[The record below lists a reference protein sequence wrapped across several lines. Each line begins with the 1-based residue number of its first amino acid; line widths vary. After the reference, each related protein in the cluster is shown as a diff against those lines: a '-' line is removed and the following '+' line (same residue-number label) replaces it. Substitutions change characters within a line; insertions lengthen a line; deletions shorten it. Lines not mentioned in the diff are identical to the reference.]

1 MTHNELLM
9 LLWDKRNSLCDN
21 LDVHFALT
29 AVAELHKPVFTK
41 VLGEVCDQCS
51 TPVQGIYSLYPCPTI
66 QAIEK
71 ELV

>member
-29 AVAELHKPVFTK
+29 AVVELHKPADSQ
-41 VLGEVCDQCS
+41 GEMVCSSCPTQN
-51 TPVQGIYSLYPCPTI
+51 YPCLTI

>member
-1 MTHNELLM
+1 M

-29 AVAELHKPVFTK
+29 AVVELHSDDYGMCMTCEMKDYP
-41 VLGEVCDQCS
+41 CS
-51 TPVQGIYSLYPCPTI
+51 TIR
-66 QAIEK
+66 AIEK

>member
-29 AVAELHKPVFTK
+29 AVVELHSDDYGMCMTCEMKDYP
-41 VLGEVCDQCS
+41 CS
-51 TPVQGIYSLYPCPTI
+51 TIR
-66 QAIEK
+66 AIEK